1 MSLNLSLVVAMDIN
15 RVIGIDGDL
24 PWHLPSDLR
33 YFRDITMGKPIIMGR
48 KTHESIGRPLP
59 GRKNIVVTRN
69 PDFSADGCE
78 VVTSLHAGLVLAS
91 DAPEIMMIG
100 GATLYV
106 DTLPMA
112 HHIYLTEVHAEVEGD
127 TWFPAIDENLW
138 REISR
143 ADFFADHRNQ
153 YDYSFVVYERNL
165 RLD

>member
-15 RVIGIDGDL
+15 RVIGINGDL
-24 PWHLPSDLR
+24 PWHLPTDLK

-69 PDFSADGCE
+69 PDFSAVGCE
-78 VVTSLHAGLVLAS
+78 VVTTLHAGLELAS

-127 TWFPAIDENLW
+127 TWFPAIDENQW
-138 REISR
+138 QEISR
-143 ADFFADHRNQ
+143 ADFSADERNQ

-165 RLD
+165 HTD